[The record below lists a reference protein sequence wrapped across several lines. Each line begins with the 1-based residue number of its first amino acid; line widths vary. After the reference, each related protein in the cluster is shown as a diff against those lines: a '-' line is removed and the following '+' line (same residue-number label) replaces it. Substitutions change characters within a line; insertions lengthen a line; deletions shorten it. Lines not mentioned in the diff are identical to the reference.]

1 MSQVKRILLSKDP
14 FLANKSTLWQEK
26 GFWPASWI
34 SHPNKLAKPF
44 VTAYKLD
51 FKLVK
56 DSEFNI
62 HVTADER
69 YELFLDGKRIGRGS
83 ERGDADNWFFE
94 TYQLNLKKGKHLIV
108 AKVWSLGDKAP
119 MAQMSVEAG
128 FLLAAEAEFEEL
140 ISTGFANW
148 QVMELKGF
156 DFQIP
161 PATFWRGARLSLD
174 AKQYAWGFE
183 NGKGNWQTAK
193 VGKRASNKVIAY
205 VWYKVHRLVAAT
217 LPAMLAKKIGDIS
230 AKYIDDAKISNSK
243 EVKIDFQNN
252 ATDKLDSWQNLLDGK
267 QKITIAANSSQR
279 IILDMNDYY
288 CLFYELSVSKGK
300 NAKVQI
306 HSAESL
312 YTDTKFVEK
321 GHRDQLE
328 NKYFNGV
335 GDDFVCDGGNLRR
348 LEPIQYQAGR
358 YWQIQIETQ
367 DEELIIDKLKFIET
381 RYPLENQASFYS
393 DNKNLN
399 KLIPLMTRTLQ
410 LSSHETLADAP
421 YYEEMMYAGDTRLEL
436 LTTYQ
441 FSNDNRLARK
451 AIRLFDSSRLANGM
465 IQARYP
471 SWETQVIAPF
481 SIWWIAMLHDY
492 AYWRDAKY
500 IKQFLPGMRATLEGF
515 ERFKNK
521 QGLLENV
528 EGWNFLDWVAGWD
541 TGIPPTALEGSN
553 AALNWQLVYGYKLAT
568 DLESKIGEPELAQLW
583 QRRAKELSKIITKKF
598 WDNEQGLFA
607 DDLAKQHYSEH
618 SQILAILSGFLS
630 KEKEQEAFRALIS
643 NKNLSQTS
651 YYFKHYLFE
660 VYRKFGRA
668 DLIFEKLKDWD
679 IHFELGLKT
688 TLEEPEPSRS
698 DCHGWASHPL
708 FHAYASILGI
718 RPGSIS
724 YKTIEIKPLLANL
737 ENVRAKVIHPKGLI
751 EIKIAKFEQV
761 LNAKITLPENTNGQL
776 VLANTVYP
784 LNAGENILE
793 NIA

>member
-1 MSQVKRILLSKDP
+1 MSQVKRILISKDP

-348 LEPIQYQAGR
+348 LEPIQFQAGR
-358 YWQIQIETQ
+358 YWQIQ
-367 DEELIIDKLKFIET
+367 
-381 RYPLENQASFYS
+381 
-393 DNKNLN
+393 
-399 KLIPLMTRTLQ
+399 
-410 LSSHETLADAP
+410 
-421 YYEEMMYAGDTRLEL
+421 
-436 LTTYQ
+436 
-441 FSNDNRLARK
+441 
-451 AIRLFDSSRLANGM
+451 
-465 IQARYP
+465 
-471 SWETQVIAPF
+471 
-481 SIWWIAMLHDY
+481 
-492 AYWRDAKY
+492 
-500 IKQFLPGMRATLEGF
+500 
-515 ERFKNK
+515 
-521 QGLLENV
+521 
-528 EGWNFLDWVAGWD
+528 
-541 TGIPPTALEGSN
+541 
-553 AALNWQLVYGYKLAT
+553 
-568 DLESKIGEPELAQLW
+568 
-583 QRRAKELSKIITKKF
+583 
-598 WDNEQGLFA
+598 
-607 DDLAKQHYSEH
+607 
-618 SQILAILSGFLS
+618 
-630 KEKEQEAFRALIS
+630 
-643 NKNLSQTS
+643 
-651 YYFKHYLFE
+651 
-660 VYRKFGRA
+660 
-668 DLIFEKLKDWD
+668 
-679 IHFELGLKT
+679 
-688 TLEEPEPSRS
+688 
-698 DCHGWASHPL
+698 
-708 FHAYASILGI
+708 
-718 RPGSIS
+718 
-724 YKTIEIKPLLANL
+724 
-737 ENVRAKVIHPKGLI
+737 
-751 EIKIAKFEQV
+751 
-761 LNAKITLPENTNGQL
+761 
-776 VLANTVYP
+776 
-784 LNAGENILE
+784 
-793 NIA
+793 